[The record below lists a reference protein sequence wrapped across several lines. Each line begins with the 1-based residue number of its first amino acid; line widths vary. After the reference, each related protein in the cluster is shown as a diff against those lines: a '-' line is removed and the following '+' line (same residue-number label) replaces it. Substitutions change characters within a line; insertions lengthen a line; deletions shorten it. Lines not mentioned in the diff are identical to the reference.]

1 MKTYPMRA
9 ALALV
14 LMSSAGPLL
23 AQAVDINLNNDAF
36 RGEFQGRLPNVGAR
50 YDLGALVNSRGDEDV
65 VQSHAGLLVTG
76 DAGAREAN
84 VVAGLGGRFL
94 LLDAGQVDGGAL
106 ALGGMVEARLPA
118 FNRLGAVAYAY
129 WAPGASSFGDLD
141 GHFEYALSL
150 DYEVIRN
157 ASLYLGYRQ
166 VRVDIKDG
174 PTVTA
179 DTGFH
184 GGLRLRF

>member
-1 MKTYPMRA
+1 MKNIPLRA
-9 ALALV
+9 VLALV
-14 LMSSAGPLL
+14 LALPAGPVLS
-23 AQAVDINLNNDAF
+23 QAIDLNLNNDAV
-36 RGEFQGRLPNVGAR
+36 RGEFQGRLPNIGAR
-50 YDLGALVNSRGDEDV
+50 YDIGALVSSRGDSDLL
-65 VQSHAGLLVTG
+65 QTHAGLLVTG

-84 VVAGLGGRFL
+84 VMAGLGGRFL

-106 ALGGMVEARLPA
+106 AIGGMFEARLPA
-118 FNRLGAVAYAY
+118 FNRLGALAYAY

-141 GHFEYALSL
+141 GHSEYALSL

-157 ASLYLGYRQ
+157 ASIYVGYRQ